1 MIEDKEVL
9 RLLELEASRGSIAID
24 GLNVRYRQWEMPP
37 SVLAPHRLANQAI
50 NLGEAAFAL
59 WMRKLQAAGQGT
71 KNLISLQEMSWYRQ
85 ATELSRFIPPQ
96 LEPSE
101 RARLLREALDKTGVP
116 WTSWH
121 LDEPADDSTVADRLA
136 QALEQVR
143 QRGKS
148 PGFRKRAAQRRKEAL
163 RNASRARESLKG
175 LLGRSRGCQV
185 LRVNARIQKPIGEPD
200 VDLQQLS
207 AHFSRYR
214 NGWRKYSFY
223 KELKGYLWRV
233 QFSVDGGYYHHLV
246 CIAKP
251 TEPYEALFEGMREA
265 WYRASDKAGSMQ
277 DCALADPIYS
287 AGCGLWDRS
296 SRAELK
302 SALISSVM
310 YLFQRDEYLKPVV
323 AARQKIWDHTERVD
337 KTPKKPEPRSL
348 SNLRIQSPWR
358 F

>member
-1 MIEDKEVL
+1 MIDGKEVL
-9 RLLELEASRGSIAID
+9 RLLEWEASRGSIAID

-50 NLGEAAFAL
+50 NLSEAAFAL

-148 PGFRKRAAQRRKEAL
+148 PGFRKRSAQRRKEAL

-185 LRVNARIQKPIGEPD
+185 LRINARIQKPIGEPD

-233 QFSVDGGYYHHLV
+233 QFSVDGGYYHHLI

-251 TEPYEALFEGMREA
+251 TELIGVNYLGRSASIILAGERRE
-265 WYRASDKAGSMQ
+265 RF
-277 DCALADPIYS
+277 
-287 AGCGLWDRS
+287 RS
-296 SRAELK
+296 SVFGFPPFQAHARW
-302 SALISSVM
+302 SSHGPRRGCP
-310 YLFQRDEYLKPVV
+310 QACPVG
-323 AARQKIWDHTERVD
+323 R
-337 KTPKKPEPRSL
+337 
-348 SNLRIQSPWR
+348 
-358 F
+358 